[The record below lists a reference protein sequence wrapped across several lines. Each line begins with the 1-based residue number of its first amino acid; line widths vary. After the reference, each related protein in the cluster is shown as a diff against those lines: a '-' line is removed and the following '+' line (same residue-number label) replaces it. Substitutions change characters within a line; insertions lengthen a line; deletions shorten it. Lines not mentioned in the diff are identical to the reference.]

1 MVTQRQ
7 DLARHR
13 APGGNGLNG
22 FAAPSP
28 SDPDAHLGVPLRYIQ
43 PCTAGMNDFHGPS
56 VPSHSDACGVRRGE
70 GREIESLTLGLDG
83 TNPRFPRKPS
93 ATMLTYRL
101 TGTTEA
107 IGIDH
112 DELDQSPPPP
122 ARPGKSNH
130 AQSSPTTVRREDGAA
145 LLTCEN

>member
-13 APGGNGLNG
+13 DTGGNGLNG
-22 FAAPSP
+22 FEKTSKNDTKAQ
-28 SDPDAHLGVPLRYIQ
+28 LGVHLRYIQ
-43 PCTAGMNDFHGPS
+43 PCTAGMNVFLGPC

-122 ARPGKSNH
+122 AGP
-130 AQSSPTTVRREDGAA
+130 ATATTPNLRAPWCASKTAPR
-145 LLTCEN
+145 C

>member
-1 MVTQRQ
+1 MPFKAKRSRRVAVAIPEVRV
-7 DLARHR
+7 
-13 APGGNGLNG
+13 GGG
-22 FAAPSP
+22 
-28 SDPDAHLGVPLRYIQ
+28 I
-43 PCTAGMNDFHGPS
+43 AGMNDFHGPS
-56 VPSHSDACGVRRGE
+56 VPSHPDACGVRRGE

-122 ARPGKSNH
+122 TGPAS
-130 AQSSPTTVRREDGAA
+130 A
-145 LLTCEN
+145 

>member
-1 MVTQRQ
+1 MITQRQ

-13 APGGNGLNG
+13 APGGNRLNG

-43 PCTAGMNDFHGPS
+43 PCTAGMNHFHGPS
-56 VPSHSDACGVRRGE
+56 VPSHPDACGVRRGE

-107 IGIDH
+107 IGINH
-112 DELDQSPPPP
+112 DEPDQSSPQPPP
-122 ARPGKSNH
+122 AATATS
-130 AQSSPTTVRREDGAA
+130 AQSSWTLARPDIGAA
-145 LLTCEN
+145 LLT